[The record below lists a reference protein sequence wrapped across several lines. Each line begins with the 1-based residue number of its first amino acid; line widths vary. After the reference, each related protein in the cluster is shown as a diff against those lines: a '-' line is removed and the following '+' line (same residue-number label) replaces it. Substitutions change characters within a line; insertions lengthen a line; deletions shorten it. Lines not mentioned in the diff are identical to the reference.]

1 MKRDRIEC
9 GTLRFNRESRSNRNR
24 PNHLRA
30 DLRLNQRLMVRD
42 VTYLARR

>member
-1 MKRDRIEC
+1 MKRDGIEC
-9 GTLRFNRESRSNRNR
+9 GTLCFNRESRSNRNR

-42 VTYLARR
+42 VAYLARR